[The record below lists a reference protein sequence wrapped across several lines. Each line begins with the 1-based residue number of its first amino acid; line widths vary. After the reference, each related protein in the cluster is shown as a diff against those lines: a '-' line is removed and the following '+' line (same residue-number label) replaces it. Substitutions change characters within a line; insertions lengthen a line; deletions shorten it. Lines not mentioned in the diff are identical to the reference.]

1 MKDTLPKNDAPSQEV
16 LANDEQVDAQA
27 NAKVPEGQVSPDQEI
42 QATQTLMQTTAIKPI
57 GDLKPGLYLVAT
69 PIGNLRD
76 ITFRALDTLSSV
88 DLIICEDTRITG
100 KLLRAYGFKKPMQI
114 YNDHS
119 SDETREYILQCT
131 AKGQAIAV
139 LSDAGTPLVS
149 DPGYKLVR
157 GAIEMGVYVTSIPG
171 PSAALSGIQLS
182 GLPTNQFS
190 FLGFLPP
197 KSAAR
202 ISALGAW
209 TETPGSLIIYETGPR
224 LAASL
229 ADMRQVLGEREVA
242 VTRELTKMFEEVK
255 RGSVSELVEHYEQN
269 GAPKGEIVVVVAPR
283 IEAEISSD
291 SLENQIKKALETL
304 SVRDAA
310 EMVSKATGKPKRA
323 IYTLALKL
331 ASK

>member
-1 MKDTLPKNDAPSQEV
+1 MNSDRLPNKQVSSQEV
-16 LANDEQVDAQA
+16 LEDDPQGKEAEAQTEQ
-27 NAKVPEGQVSPDQEI
+27 P
-42 QATQTLMQTTAIKPI
+42 AIIPQ

-88 DLIICEDTRITG
+88 DLIVCEDTRVTG
-100 KLLRAYGFKKPMQI
+100 KLLKAYGFKKPMWV

-119 SDETREYILQCT
+119 ADSQRENIIKAVQD
-131 AKGQAIAV
+131 GQAVAI

-157 GAIEMGVYVTSIPG
+157 RAIESDLFVTSVPG
-171 PSAALSGIQLS
+171 PSAALSGMQLS

-190 FLGFLPP
+190 FLGFLPT
-197 KSAAR
+197 KSAGRVKSLQEWGDA
-202 ISALGAW
+202 
-209 TETPGSLIIYETGPR
+209 PGSLIVYETGPR
-224 LAASL
+224 LEESL
-229 ADMRQVLGEREVA
+229 RDMAQVLGNREA
-242 VTRELTKMFEEVK
+242 AITRELTKIYEEVR
-255 RGSVSELVEHYEQN
+255 RGSLEELADYYASN

-283 IEAEISSD
+283 GEVQVSSE
-291 SLENQIKKALETL
+291 SLEEQIQKALETM

-310 EMVSKATGKPKRA
+310 EMVAKATGKPKRA

-331 ASK
+331 SSK

>member
-1 MKDTLPKNDAPSQEV
+1 MSNKSNDHSLQNNNAPSQEV
-16 LANDEQVDAQA
+16 LENTTPNEVEQ
-27 NAKVPEGQVSPDQEI
+27 PI
-42 QATQTLMQTTAIKPI
+42 IKPQ

-119 SDETREYILQCT
+119 SDHQRENIIKAVQS
-131 AKGQAIAV
+131 GQAIAV
-139 LSDAGTPLVS
+139 LSDAGTPMVS

-157 GAIEMGVYVTSIPG
+157 LAIENDQFVTSIPG

-190 FLGFLPP
+190 FMGFMPP
-197 KSAAR
+197 KSGAR
-202 ISALGAW
+202 ISALGVWAD
-209 TETPGSLIIYETGPR
+209 TPGSLIIYETGPR
-224 LAASL
+224 LEDSL
-229 ADMRQVLGEREVA
+229 KDMAQVFGNREAA
-242 VTRELTKMFEEVK
+242 VTRELTKLYEEVR
-255 RGSVSELVEHYEQN
+255 RGTLEELSVYYKEN
-269 GAPKGEIVVVVAPR
+269 GAPKGEIVVVVAPKG
-283 IEAEISSD
+283 EVEVSGE
-291 SLENQIKKALETL
+291 SLEKQIQKALETM

-310 EMVSKATGKPKRA
+310 EMVAKATGKPKRA

>member
-1 MKDTLPKNDAPSQEV
+1 MNSDRLPNKQVSSQEV
-16 LANDEQVDAQA
+16 LEDDPQGKEVDAQTSQ
-27 NAKVPEGQVSPDQEI
+27 P
-42 QATQTLMQTTAIKPI
+42 AIIPQ

-88 DLIICEDTRITG
+88 DLIVCEDTRVTG
-100 KLLRAYGFKKPMQI
+100 KLLKAYGFKKPMWF

-119 SDETREYILQCT
+119 ADSQRENIIKAVQN
-131 AKGQAIAV
+131 GQAVAI

-157 GAIEMGVYVTSIPG
+157 RAIESDLFVTSIPG
-171 PSAALSGIQLS
+171 PSAALSGMQLS

-197 KSAAR
+197 KSAGR
-202 ISALGAW
+202 VKALQEWSEA
-209 TETPGSLIIYETGPR
+209 PGSLIVYETGPR
-224 LAASL
+224 LEESL
-229 ADMRQVLGEREVA
+229 RDMAQVLGNRDA
-242 VTRELTKMFEEVK
+242 AITRELTKIYEEVR
-255 RGSVSELVEHYEQN
+255 RGSLEGLADYYASN

-283 IEAEISSD
+283 GEVQVSGE
-291 SLENQIKKALETL
+291 SLEAQIHKALETM

-331 ASK
+331 SSK

>member
-1 MKDTLPKNDAPSQEV
+1 MNSDRLPNKQVSSQEV
-16 LANDEQVDAQA
+16 LEDDPQGKEVDAQTSQ
-27 NAKVPEGQVSPDQEI
+27 P
-42 QATQTLMQTTAIKPI
+42 AIIPQ

-88 DLIICEDTRITG
+88 DLIVCEDTRVTG
-100 KLLRAYGFKKPMQI
+100 KLLKAYGFKKPMWV

-119 SDETREYILQCT
+119 ADSQRENIIKAVQN
-131 AKGQAIAV
+131 GQAVAI

-157 GAIEMGVYVTSIPG
+157 RAIESDLFVTSIPG
-171 PSAALSGIQLS
+171 PSAALSGMQLS

-197 KSAAR
+197 KSAGR
-202 ISALGAW
+202 VKALQEWSEA
-209 TETPGSLIIYETGPR
+209 PGSLIVYETGPR
-224 LAASL
+224 LEESL
-229 ADMRQVLGEREVA
+229 RDMAQVLGNRDA
-242 VTRELTKMFEEVK
+242 AITRELTKIYEEVR
-255 RGSVSELVEHYEQN
+255 RGSLEGLADYYASN

-283 IEAEISSD
+283 GEVQVSGE
-291 SLENQIKKALETL
+291 SLEAQIHKALETM

-331 ASK
+331 SSK

>member
-1 MKDTLPKNDAPSQEV
+1 MMPNKSNDHSLQNNNAPSQEV
-16 LANDEQVDAQA
+16 LENTTPNEVEQ
-27 NAKVPEGQVSPDQEI
+27 PI
-42 QATQTLMQTTAIKPI
+42 IKPQ

-119 SDETREYILQCT
+119 SDHQRENIIKAVQS
-131 AKGQAIAV
+131 GQAIAV
-139 LSDAGTPLVS
+139 LSDAGTPMVS

-157 GAIEMGVYVTSIPG
+157 LAIENDQFVTSIPG

-190 FLGFLPP
+190 FMGFMPP
-197 KSAAR
+197 KSGAR
-202 ISALGAW
+202 ISALGVWAD
-209 TETPGSLIIYETGPR
+209 TPGSLIIYETGPR
-224 LAASL
+224 LEDSL
-229 ADMRQVLGEREVA
+229 KDMAQVFGNREAA
-242 VTRELTKMFEEVK
+242 VTRELTKLYEEVR
-255 RGSVSELVEHYEQN
+255 RGTLEELSVYYKEN
-269 GAPKGEIVVVVAPR
+269 GAPKGEIVVVIAPKG
-283 IEAEISSD
+283 EVEVSGE
-291 SLENQIKKALETL
+291 SLEKQIQKALETM

-310 EMVSKATGKPKRA
+310 EMVAKATGKPKRA

>member
-1 MKDTLPKNDAPSQEV
+1 MNSDRLPNKQVSSQEV
-16 LANDEQVDAQA
+16 LEDDPQGKEVDAQTSQ
-27 NAKVPEGQVSPDQEI
+27 P
-42 QATQTLMQTTAIKPI
+42 AIIPQ

-88 DLIICEDTRITG
+88 DLIVCEDTRVTG
-100 KLLRAYGFKKPMQI
+100 KLLKAYGFKKPMWF

-119 SDETREYILQCT
+119 ADSQRENIIKAVQN
-131 AKGQAIAV
+131 GQAVAI

-157 GAIEMGVYVTSIPG
+157 RAIESDLFVTSIPG
-171 PSAALSGIQLS
+171 PSAALSGMQLS

-197 KSAAR
+197 KSAGR
-202 ISALGAW
+202 VKALQEWSEA
-209 TETPGSLIIYETGPR
+209 PGSLIVYETGPR
-224 LAASL
+224 VEESL
-229 ADMRQVLGEREVA
+229 RDMAQVLGNRDA
-242 VTRELTKMFEEVK
+242 AITRELTKIYEEVR
-255 RGSVSELVEHYEQN
+255 RGSLEGLADYYASK

-283 IEAEISSD
+283 GEVQVSRE
-291 SLENQIKKALETL
+291 SLEAQIHKALETM

-331 ASK
+331 SSK

>member
-1 MKDTLPKNDAPSQEV
+1 MPNKSNDHSLQNNNAPSQEV
-16 LANDEQVDAQA
+16 LENTTPNEVEQ
-27 NAKVPEGQVSPDQEI
+27 PI
-42 QATQTLMQTTAIKPI
+42 IKPQ

-119 SDETREYILQCT
+119 SDHQRENIIKAVQS
-131 AKGQAIAV
+131 GQAIAV
-139 LSDAGTPLVS
+139 LSDAGTPMVS

-157 GAIEMGVYVTSIPG
+157 LAIENDQFVTSIPG

-190 FLGFLPP
+190 FMGFMPP
-197 KSAAR
+197 KSGAR
-202 ISALGAW
+202 ISALGVWAD
-209 TETPGSLIIYETGPR
+209 TPGSLIIYETGPR
-224 LAASL
+224 LEDSL
-229 ADMRQVLGEREVA
+229 KDMAQVFGNREAA
-242 VTRELTKMFEEVK
+242 VTRELTKLYEEVR
-255 RGSVSELVEHYEQN
+255 RGTLEELSVYYKEN
-269 GAPKGEIVVVVAPR
+269 GAPKGEIVVVIAPKG
-283 IEAEISSD
+283 EVEVSGE
-291 SLENQIKKALETL
+291 SLEKQIQKALETM

-310 EMVSKATGKPKRA
+310 EMVAKATGKPKRA

>member
-1 MKDTLPKNDAPSQEV
+1 MMPNKSNDHSLQNNDASSQEV
-16 LANDEQVDAQA
+16 LENATPNEVEQPV
-27 NAKVPEGQVSPDQEI
+27 
-42 QATQTLMQTTAIKPI
+42 IKPQ

-100 KLLRAYGFKKPMQI
+100 KLLRAYGFKKPMQV

-119 SDETREYILQCT
+119 SDHQRESIIKAVQS
-131 AKGQAIAV
+131 GQAIAV

-157 GAIEMGVYVTSIPG
+157 LAIENDQFVTSIPG

-190 FLGFLPP
+190 FMGFMPP
-197 KSAAR
+197 KSGAR

-209 TETPGSLIIYETGPR
+209 ADTSGSLIIYETGPR
-224 LAASL
+224 LEDSL
-229 ADMRQVLGEREVA
+229 KDMAQVFGNREAA
-242 VTRELTKMFEEVK
+242 VTRELTKLYEEVK
-255 RGSVSELVEHYEQN
+255 RGTLEELSAYYKEN
-269 GAPKGEIVVVVAPR
+269 GAPKGEIVVVVAPKS
-283 IEAEISSD
+283 EVEVSGE
-291 SLENQIKKALETL
+291 SLEQQIQKALETM

-310 EMVSKATGKPKRA
+310 EMVAKATGKPKRA

>member
-1 MKDTLPKNDAPSQEV
+1 MPNKSNDHSLQNNDASSQEV
-16 LANDEQVDAQA
+16 LENATPNEAEQPV
-27 NAKVPEGQVSPDQEI
+27 
-42 QATQTLMQTTAIKPI
+42 IKPQ

-100 KLLRAYGFKKPMQI
+100 KLLRAYGFKKPMQV

-119 SDETREYILQCT
+119 SDHQRESIIKAVQS
-131 AKGQAIAV
+131 GQAIAV

-157 GAIEMGVYVTSIPG
+157 LAIENDQFVTSIPG

-190 FLGFLPP
+190 FMGFMPP
-197 KSAAR
+197 KSGAR

-209 TETPGSLIIYETGPR
+209 ADTPGSLIIYETGPR
-224 LAASL
+224 LEDSL
-229 ADMRQVLGEREVA
+229 KDMAQVFGNREAA
-242 VTRELTKMFEEVK
+242 VTRELTKLYEEVK
-255 RGSVSELVEHYEQN
+255 RGTLEELSAYYKEN
-269 GAPKGEIVVVVAPR
+269 GAPKGEIVVVVAPKGE
-283 IEAEISSD
+283 IEISGE
-291 SLENQIKKALETL
+291 SLEQQIQKALETM

-310 EMVSKATGKPKRA
+310 EMVAKATGKPKRA